1 MKRTSRLALLGA
13 LLATVGCGAQPTS
26 TADGLTGAGSTFV
39 YDIMDKWGRE
49 YERREGGCK
58 VTYHAWGSSGGVQF
72 ITEKKGDFGC
82 TDAPLTDEELAAVRA
97 AGDEVVHVPLVLGAV
112 VAVYNLAEVNEPLR
126 FTGPVLADI
135 FLGKIKR
142 WNAEALRDL
151 NPGLKLPDQ
160 EILVVHRLDGSGT
173 TDIWTDYLCKV
184 SPEWKRGPGR
194 GREVKWPT
202 GKGESGNENVAEY
215 VRRTAGSI
223 GYVELSYAH
232 RKDLAFGLV
241 QNREG
246 KFVRARMESV
256 TAAAEDALVE
266 VPDDL
271 RFSLTNAPGK
281 TSYPISGATWAV
293 LYLHQPHR
301 KGQELLDFLRWVLED
316 GQQYAES
323 QFYARLPD
331 ALAVRAL
338 RKLNQ
343 VQVAE

>member
-1 MKRTSRLALLGA
+1 
-13 LLATVGCGAQPTS
+13 
-26 TADGLTGAGSTFV
+26 
-39 YDIMDKWGRE
+39 
-49 YERREGGCK
+49 
-58 VTYHAWGSSGGVQF
+58 
-72 ITEKKGDFGC
+72 
-82 TDAPLTDEELAAVRA
+82 
-97 AGDEVVHVPLVLGAV
+97 
-112 VAVYNLAEVNEPLR
+112 
-126 FTGPVLADI
+126 
-135 FLGKIKR
+135 
-142 WNAEALRDL
+142 
-151 NPGLKLPDQ
+151 
-160 EILVVHRLDGSGT
+160 
-173 TDIWTDYLCKV
+173 
-184 SPEWKRGPGR
+184 
-194 GREVKWPT
+194 
-202 GKGESGNENVAEY
+202 
-215 VRRTAGSI
+215 
-223 GYVELSYAH
+223 
-232 RKDLAFGLV
+232 
-241 QNREG
+241 
-246 KFVRARMESV
+246 MESV